1 MMLDEPLKPAQA
13 KALIREIV
21 TSGEVTYSKPHAEE
35 RMYKWNLTIVDCV
48 NVLRGGAVAEGEY
61 ENGSWRYRVYTP
73 RIRVVVRFE
82 SEDTLQIVTAWRE
95 T

>member
-1 MMLDEPLKPAQA
+1 MMLDEPLTPPQA
-13 KALIREIV
+13 KALIREIL
-21 TSGEVTYSKPHAEE
+21 SGGEVTYSKPHAEE
-35 RMYKWNLTIVDCV
+35 RLKKWNLTTLDCV
-48 NVLRGGAVAEGEY
+48 NVLRGGVVAEGEF

-73 RIRVVVRFE
+73 RICVVVRFE